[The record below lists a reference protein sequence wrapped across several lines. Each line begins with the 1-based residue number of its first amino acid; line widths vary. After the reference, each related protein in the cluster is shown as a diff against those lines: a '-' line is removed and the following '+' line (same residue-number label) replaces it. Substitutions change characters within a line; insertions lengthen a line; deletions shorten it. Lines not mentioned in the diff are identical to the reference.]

1 MCSNKNNRLKIIL
14 FFLLPAVFFGTSC
27 KQKQVSQPEAVPV
40 RVTLSEIKKVPAVIS
55 LHSNGILVSSEEMKL
70 SFKTGG
76 IVARIAVNEG
86 NRVKKG
92 ALLATL
98 DLSEIKAAADQ
109 AELGYNKALR
119 DFQRASNLFRDSVA
133 TLEQKQ
139 NAATA
144 LDLAESRLKVARFNL
159 DHSTITAPENG
170 IILKV
175 LARENEMAGSGYPVI
190 LFGSSAKFWKVKVG
204 FPDKD
209 IVRINVGDSARI
221 SFDAYPDKIFSGFV
235 EQTGEMSNP
244 KTGTY
249 EVELSLSDTG
259 LRLASGCV
267 AGVDLFTSTSDSV
280 PSLPVESVVEA
291 DGNEGYV
298 YILRSDS
305 SVTKTRVEIVSVT
318 GSRLAV
324 RGIPDG
330 IVEVISGGAAYLRD
344 GEKVQVVR

>member
-1 MCSNKNNRLKIIL
+1 MSSNKNNRSKTIL

-27 KQKQVSQPEAVPV
+27 RQKQVSQTETVPV
-40 RVTLSEIKKVPAVIS
+40 RVTLSEIRKEPAVIS

-76 IVARIAVNEG
+76 IVANIPVTEG
-86 NRVKKG
+86 SRVRKG

-98 DLSEIKAAADQ
+98 DLSEIKAAVDQ

-119 DFQRASNLFRDSVA
+119 DFQRVSNLFRDSVA

-144 LDLAESRLKVARFNL
+144 LDLAESRLMVARFNL

-170 IILKV
+170 IVLKILT
-175 LARENEMAGSGYPVI
+175 RENEMASPGYPVI
-190 LFGSSAKFWKVKVG
+190 FFGSSAKFWKVRVG
-204 FPDKD
+204 FPDRD
-209 IVRINVGDSARI
+209 IVKINVGDSARI
-221 SFDAYPDKIFSGFV
+221 SFDAYPDKIFYAIV

-244 KTGTY
+244 MTGTY
-249 EVELSLSDTG
+249 EVELSLSDTN
-259 LRLASGCV
+259 LRLASGFV

-280 PSLPVESVVEA
+280 LTVPVESVVEA

-298 YILRSDS
+298 YILKSDS
-305 SVTKTRVEIVSVT
+305 SVSKTRVEIVSVT
-318 GSRLAV
+318 GSRLAI

-330 IVEVISGGAAYLRD
+330 IVEVVSGGAAYLRD